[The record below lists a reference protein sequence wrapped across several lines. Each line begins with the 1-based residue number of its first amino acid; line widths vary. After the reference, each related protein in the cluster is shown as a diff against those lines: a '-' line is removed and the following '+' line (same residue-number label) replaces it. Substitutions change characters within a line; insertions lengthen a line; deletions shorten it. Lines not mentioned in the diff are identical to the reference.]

1 MNDSLYEDYMR
12 GVLGYQGMNSYPN
25 TYNMSYDNYERYDP
39 YAVHTMSPIASN
51 QPTTAMSNIQMQE
64 LENCYPQI
72 YKIINPVVCEVCG
85 KYRGEYTKES
95 VDMLVN
101 EVYKRISMN
110 NEVNIKVQ
118 IDNRSQEKDAN
129 RNIAPCN
136 CTGVNTLK
144 SNGSVNC
151 NKNNDESKRNTEEEN
166 NRQIRQN
173 NNQFLNDLIRILL
186 LNQILGGN
194 FPRKAYTSANAS

>member
-1 MNDSLYEDYMR
+1 MIIHNKIGGKIMYYQNYEDYMR
-12 GVLGYQGMNSYPN
+12 AVLGYPQERREEYVPCEFEQGYYYENRLAN
-25 TYNMSYDNYERYDP
+25 TK
-39 YAVHTMSPIASN
+39 
-51 QPTTAMSNIQMQE
+51 E

-186 LNQILGGN
+186 LNQILGGGGF